1 MPDWFALSF
10 PRFQLIDMKAVI
22 PVAGAGTR
30 LRPLTYTQPK
40 PLISVAGKPIIS
52 FMLDQLIGIGVH
64 EFVFIIGYLGEKIRD
79 YLEEAYPDIKKEF
92 IFQGE
97 RQGSGHALWIARES
111 LRTADELIIFFGDA
125 IIDLDF
131 NRVLS
136 EPTSCV
142 GVKKVQDPREFGVVE
157 YAENGTVAKMVEKP
171 KIPKSN
177 MAMVGFYRIK
187 EVHRLVEALEFN
199 ILHNVRSEGEFPLTD
214 ALMRMIENGVTFST
228 IEVDNWFDCGK
239 KDVLLETNAI
249 FLDREGYASSNL
261 PPFDNCIIIHPVSIG
276 KHCVITDAIIG
287 PHVTIGDH
295 AEINYS
301 IVKNSIIGNY
311 ASIKEIILQK
321 SVVGNDASI
330 TGLRQSLNIGDNTE
344 IDFSLSD

>member
-1 MPDWFALSF
+1 
-10 PRFQLIDMKAVI
+10 MKAVI

-40 PLISVAGKPIIS
+40 PLIPVAGKPIIS
-52 FMLDQLIGIGVH
+52 FMLDQLISVGVTD
-64 EFVFIIGYLGEKIRD
+64 FVFIIGYLGEKIRN
-79 YLEEAYPDIKKEF
+79 YIEQTYPSINKEF
-92 IFQGE
+92 IVQDD
-97 RQGSGHALWIARES
+97 RLGSGHALWIAKEL
-111 LRTADELIIFFGDA
+111 LRPASELIIFFGDA

-131 NRVLS
+131 KKLLDS
-136 EPTSCV
+136 PTSCV
-142 GVKKVQDPREFGVVE
+142 AVKKVQDPREFGVVE
-157 YAENGTVAKMVEKP
+157 YGKEGFVSCMVEKP

-177 MAMVGFYRIK
+177 MGMVGFYRIR
-187 EVHRLVEALEFN
+187 EVEGLIEALEFN
-199 ILHNVRSEGEFPLTD
+199 ILHNVRNEGEFPLTD
-214 ALMRMIENGVTFST
+214 ALMRMIEKGVQFTT

-276 KHCVITDAIIG
+276 KHCMITDSIIG

-311 ASIKEIILQK
+311 ASIKEVILQK

-344 IDFSLSD
+344 IDFSLRD